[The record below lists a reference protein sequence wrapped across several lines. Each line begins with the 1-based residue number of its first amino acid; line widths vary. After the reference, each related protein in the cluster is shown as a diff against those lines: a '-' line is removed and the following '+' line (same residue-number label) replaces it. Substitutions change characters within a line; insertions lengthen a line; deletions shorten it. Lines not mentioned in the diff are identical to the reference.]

1 MKHALTTCAPRLAAW
16 AQRGILACL
25 AGMLLLVALAA
36 PAGAAAS
43 PDSTVLDSGVCTSGS
58 SAPATS
64 SYLPVNRWAD
74 ATTGFHS
81 RLDADAWN
89 DVSEK
94 IQRVGMAS
102 LWMQLGNAMWS
113 LSANLLHASTAF
125 CPIKTLG
132 QPMDQI
138 VALIGG
144 AITTSGLLIA
154 ILVWLIVVTLWQVRR
169 GHGWSYV
176 GREFLKTAA
185 ILGLMFSMITG
196 AQASTATAPGS
207 GGPWWWVAKVNS
219 AVNTLSGSLTSAAM
233 DNSAIKVGYQKLSD
247 STELDASEWTVR
259 CTKVSGATGFNYLDY
274 LHKTYTEAWTNP
286 DSGTVTEGSELPAT
300 VSRLWEATALPVWA
314 GTQFGTSNPYSD
326 QVFCFALE
334 AKSLDKTADKS
345 TFYSYLVNQLDISR
359 DEAKA
364 IVANS
369 HIFDDSSTVSRD
381 NAWAGW
387 AECAPVDA
395 TTASARSRWNEL
407 ADRSADDGACV
418 KWWSGGDISRSN
430 LNWEDDEDK
439 IASATGSDR
448 ASEENFLDSL
458 HGKGGSNTSVP
469 LILYVV
475 GSAINA
481 GVFIMIAAMQALS
494 KIVLV
499 FMIAGIFM
507 ALVRALAPGN
517 DSELFKKSSKQL
529 LGAAFVSSCAGLLI
543 SIILMIASVIT
554 KVAVGM
560 FGAGSSG
567 AIIAGCIGPALGA
580 FFLHWLFTSVLSLP
594 SPFTVKGMAAWGRG
608 ITSGVIGGAVGAG
621 LVTAASG
628 LVSRGARGSRD
639 ASRKLWDRKHPKTDA
654 SSTERGKNASDE
666 GESATQQV
674 QREAQKK
681 EGKHADTTVADGERG
696 KRDKTQS
703 KAERLRDAGRR
714 LKAAF
719 PGQSGSRPAPKGGQ
733 GGTGG
738 AHRAPLS
745 TRAGITAAA
754 KNAKAWASYR
764 RTQASTAAVARASQ
778 AIDRAK
784 TVGGSVGNWTRRT
797 GAPALG
803 VLAMGAVA
811 GAPAAAGAAAAV
823 AGHRFVQRVHDYRN
837 EQEESAPS
845 AVPAAADTSDVSSAS
860 EEGSEDTS
868 GISGETPAPGTE
880 AAPVPEAK
888 ALRSYEPAPVPRQA
902 PVRRSVFDD
911 TAKADAYAAR
921 RLAAVR
927 RTVNG

>member
-1 MKHALTTCAPRLAAW
+1 MKHVLTTYVPRFVVW
-16 AQRGILACL
+16 GQRGILACL

-36 PAGAAAS
+36 PADAASS
-43 PDSTVLDSGVCTSGS
+43 PDSTVLDAGLCTTGS

-94 IQRVGMAS
+94 IQRQGMAS

-132 QPMDQI
+132 QPMEQI

-144 AITTSGLLIA
+144 AITTSGLLIG

-169 GHGWSYV
+169 GQSWAYV

-185 ILGLMFSMITG
+185 ILGLMFAMITG
-196 AQASTATAPGS
+196 AQASTATAPGK
-207 GGPWWWVAKVNS
+207 GGPWWWVAKTNS
-219 AVNTLSGSLTSAAM
+219 AVNTLSGTLTSAAM
-233 DNSAIKVGYQKLSD
+233 ENSAIKVGYQKLSD
-247 STELDASEWTVR
+247 SKELDAGEWTIR
-259 CTKVSGATGFNYLDY
+259 CTKVSGATGFNYLDW
-274 LHKTYTEAWTNP
+274 LHKTYTDAWTDP
-286 DSGTVTEGSELPAT
+286 DSGAVTEGSELPAT

-345 TFYSYLVNQLDISR
+345 TFYSFLVNQLDISR

-364 IVANS
+364 IVADS

-395 TTASARSRWNEL
+395 TTATARSRWNEL

-430 LNWEDDEDK
+430 LNWEDDEDA
-439 IASATGSDR
+439 IASATSGYEP
-448 ASEENFLDSL
+448 EENFLDSL

-475 GSAINA
+475 GSAVNA

-499 FMIAGIFM
+499 FMVAGIFM

-517 DSELFKKSSKQL
+517 DSELFKRSSKQL

-543 SIILMIASVIT
+543 SIILMVAAVIT

-567 AIIAGCIGPALGA
+567 AIIAGCVGPALGA
-580 FFLHWLFTSVLSLP
+580 FFLHWLFTSVMSLP
-594 SPFTVKGMAAWGRG
+594 SPFTVRGMASWGRG
-608 ITSGVIGGAVGAG
+608 IASGVIGGAVGAG

-628 LVSRGARGSRD
+628 LISRGARGTRD
-639 ASRKLWDRKHPKTDA
+639 ASKKLWDRKHPKTDA
-654 SSTERGKNASDE
+654 SSVERGKNAAD
-666 GESATQQV
+666 GDESATQQV
-674 QREAQKK
+674 QREAERKAAET
-681 EGKHADTTVADGERG
+681 EGKHAKSGTD
-696 KRDKTQS
+696 S
-703 KAERLRDAGRR
+703 KGTEPGARSRAERLRDAGRR
-714 LKAAF
+714 LKNTF
-719 PGQSGSRPAPKGGQ
+719 PGNRSATK
-733 GGTGG
+733 G
-738 AHRAPLS
+738 AHRAPLN
-745 TRAGITAAA
+745 TRAGLSAAA
-754 KNAKAWASYR
+754 KNAKAWTSYR
-764 RTQASTAAVARASQ
+764 RSHPNTGAVARASK

-784 TVGGSVGNWTRRT
+784 MLV
-797 GAPALG
+797 
-803 VLAMGAVA
+803 
-811 GAPAAAGAAAAV
+811 
-823 AGHRFVQRVHDYRN
+823 
-837 EQEESAPS
+837 APS
-845 AVPAAADTSDVSSAS
+845 AN
-860 EEGSEDTS
+860 G
-868 GISGETPAPGTE
+868 
-880 AAPVPEAK
+880 
-888 ALRSYEPAPVPRQA
+888 RSTRPL
-902 PVRRSVFDD
+902 RRSVS
-911 TAKADAYAAR
+911 
-921 RLAAVR
+921 
-927 RTVNG
+927 